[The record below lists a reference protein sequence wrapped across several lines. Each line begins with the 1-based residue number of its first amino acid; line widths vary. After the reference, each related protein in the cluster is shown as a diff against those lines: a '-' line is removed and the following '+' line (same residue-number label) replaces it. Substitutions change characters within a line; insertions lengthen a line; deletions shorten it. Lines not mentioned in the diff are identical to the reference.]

1 MKKYLLVLVLP
12 LIFLTSGC
20 NQKKID
26 RLKAQNDSLMAVASA
41 KEANLAEF
49 VASFN
54 EIEANL
60 DSIKVKEKLIDK
72 SAKAGEVK
80 GNRKDQIKSDIAYIY
95 AMQVKN
101 RQMVADLTAKLK
113 KSGRHAADLQKM
125 IDNLNNSIT
134 EKDQQIASL
143 TDELGKMNIQVKDLN
158 LKVGDLSNTVG
169 NLTTETQ
176 EKQKVIEE
184 KTAALNTAYYVIGSN
199 KELKEK
205 KIITPSGGF
214 IGIGRNKEV
223 TPDVDMSNFTKV
235 DITTLNEIPIMKKKV
250 SIVTPHPK
258 GSYRIEGEKSADKLV
273 ILKPTEFWS
282 LSKVL
287 VIVVK

>member
-26 RLKAQNDSLMAVASA
+26 RLTVQRDSLMAVSSA
-41 KEANLAEF
+41 KESNIAEF
-49 VASFN
+49 VTAFN

-60 DSIKVKEKLIDK
+60 DSIKAKEMVIDK

-80 GNRKDQIKSDIAYIY
+80 GNRKEQIKSDIAYIY
-95 AMQVKN
+95 SLQVKN
-101 RQMVADLTAKLK
+101 RQKVADLTAQLK
-113 KSGRHAADLQKM
+113 KSGRHSADLQKM
-125 IDNLNNSIT
+125 IDNLNKSIA
-134 EKDQQIASL
+134 EKDTQIASL
-143 TDELGKMNIQVKDLN
+143 TDELGKKNIEVKDLN

-184 KTAALNTAYYVIGSN
+184 KTALLNTAYYVIGTN
-199 KELKEK
+199 KELKDK

-214 IGIGRNKEV
+214 IGIGRNKEI

-235 DITTLNEIPIMKKKV
+235 DITTLNEIPIMKKKAT
-250 SIVTPHPK
+250 IVTPHPK
-258 GSYRIEGEKSADKLV
+258 DSYKIEGEKTADKLV

-287 VIVVK
+287 VIDVK